1 VASLLGRGAEARL
14 PRDLTTSKKLTA
26 DVTAGSGGPGLRYDN
41 LLTIG
46 AVPAAGVRVEDL
58 EAPILTHLEALK
70 DEPVGGDELRAS
82 IARLDAS
89 RDAQYAADFPLALA
103 IVRHHVALGDWKAMF
118 RAREAYRTVSAAEVL
133 AFARK
138 YFTPENRAVVTLLA
152 ARR

>member
-1 VASLLGRGAEARL
+1 MPSRRSW
-14 PRDLTTSKKLTA
+14 RRCW
-26 DVTAGSGGPGLRYDN
+26 GP
-41 LLTIG
+41 
-46 AVPAAGVRVEDL
+46 
-58 EAPILTHLEALK
+58 APILAHLEALK
-70 DEPVGGDELRAS
+70 DAPVGGDGLPGS
-82 IARLDAS
+82 FARLDAS

-118 RAREAYRTVSAAEVL
+118 RAREAYHTVSAAEVQ